1 MAPTTWGVLKP
12 VETPQE
18 ISRRQFFQVLAS
30 RELITKGEALDAVT
44 VGTLPEAIEI
54 ILAAITDEDLE
65 WSARMSFTAQTFN
78 RSNWCVD
85 MFGAMQGMS
94 AEDIDQ
100 LWRDGF
106 LLD

>member
-1 MAPTTWGVLKP
+1 MPTTWGTLAP
-12 VETPQE
+12 VAVPET
-18 ISRRQFFQVLAS
+18 ISRRQFFQVLAN
-30 RELITKGEALDAVT
+30 REMITKVEALEAVT
-44 VGTLPEAIEI
+44 VGTLPAAIEN

>member
-1 MAPTTWGVLKP
+1 
-12 VETPQE
+12 
-18 ISRRQFFQVLAS
+18 
-30 RELITKGEALDAVT
+30 
-44 VGTLPEAIEI
+44 
-54 ILAAITDEDLE
+54 
-65 WSARMSFTAQTFN
+65 MSFTAQTFN
-78 RSNWCVD
+78 GSNWCVD